1 MRCLI
6 GRSGRLLLK
15 MMPQIDTR
23 YLLLLLTIF
32 VIVCAMFTQSP
43 SLDDA
48 AKITLGAT
56 LNALASSLGGNK
68 QNAVV

>member
-1 MRCLI
+1 MKL
-6 GRSGRLLLK
+6 
-15 MMPQIDTR
+15 PQIDTR
-23 YLLLLLTIF
+23 YMLFLLTIF

-56 LNALASSLGGNK
+56 LNALAGYLANEK
-68 QNAVV
+68 VDKI